1 MEDIP
6 SSEYSKITVE
16 GIGYGKKVSKAS
28 PFDDKG
34 LVSRHS
40 HETSLVMQID
50 TPGIQG

>member
-6 SSEYSKITVE
+6 SSEYSIIKVE
-16 GIGYGKKVSKAS
+16 GSKAI